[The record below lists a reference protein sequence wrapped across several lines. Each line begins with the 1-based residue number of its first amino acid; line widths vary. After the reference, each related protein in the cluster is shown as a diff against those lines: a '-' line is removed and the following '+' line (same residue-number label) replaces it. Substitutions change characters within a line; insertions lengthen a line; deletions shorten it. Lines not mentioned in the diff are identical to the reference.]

1 MQIPLASD
9 PEVLERLYL
18 RFPYVAGQ
26 PLKLRVE
33 SAEVNLGT
41 IDTGELLA
49 FVVAG
54 TDEKLP
60 YAPDFPFL
68 QPEETAA
75 LAHYT
80 QVRPLE
86 PWPQPL
92 VEVSWNS
99 AETTGVS
106 SSIHGVDI
114 LLNPVGNAQLW
125 WGGTTGVI
133 FEAFFEGRTEER
145 PNELGLLRQL
155 WGQCEVYL
163 ASKGVREVW
172 TYNRDPRYD
181 EELYKTFLR
190 VQGYFLDVARA
201 EFPGGQIAVVKRLA

>member
-1 MQIPLASD
+1 MQIPLVSD

-18 RFPYVAGQ
+18 RFPYLAGQ
-26 PLKLRVE
+26 PLKLRVGSE
-33 SAEVNLGT
+33 EVNLGT
-41 IDTGELLA
+41 IDTGALLA

-54 TDEKLP
+54 KDEELP

-75 LAHYT
+75 LAHYL

-92 VEVSWNS
+92 VEVNWNS
-99 AETTGVS
+99 AEATGVS
-106 SSIHGVDI
+106 SAIQSVDV

-125 WGGTTGVI
+125 WGSTTGVI
-133 FEAFFEGRTEER
+133 FEAFFEVRTEER
-145 PNELGLLRQL
+145 PNEFGQLQQL
-155 WGQCEVYL
+155 WGQCERYL

-181 EELYKTFLR
+181 DELYKTFLCE
-190 VQGYFLDVARA
+190 QGYVLDVARA
-201 EFPGGQIAVVKRLA
+201 DLPGDRIAVVKRLA